1 MEIHTNAMA
10 VSKSGDL
17 TLLELNGSEVLH
29 SLELGR
35 IESVVIKEVHNYI
48 RESPHL
54 SGDTQRRFEAT
65 GERRVVL
72 EISLYNI
79 SGE

>member
-1 MEIHTNAMA
+1 MEIRTNAMA

-17 TLLELNGSEVLH
+17 TLLELNGSEVIH
-29 SLELGR
+29 SFEFGR
-35 IESVVIKEVHNYI
+35 IRSVVVKEFQNYI
-48 RESPHL
+48 REAYTVA
-54 SGDTQRRFEAT
+54 GDCHRRFEAT

-72 EISLYNI
+72 EISLDNI